1 MSLLTDYYGVALA
14 VLSLVLTLIWYLKN
28 SSSWRYRNLPP
39 GPLGLPILGIL
50 PYLDEKNPSVD
61 VLRMSKRYGPI
72 FGGFLGSHR
81 AVFLNDYDTI
91 KETFAR
97 TDDVFSDR
105 PRIAIFELYSDG
117 QGVACCYLEN
127 HWKEQRRFTLR
138 ALRNYGMG
146 RLQGSLRNAID
157 VEVSHLMTAMSKIKK
172 PFDPRIYVE
181 SAVCNIT
188 CKMVFGRR
196 YEYEDAQFTEFLH
209 NLEKIFELSGVA
221 GVVNYLSWMKYVP
234 FSGYHALGDCVRHLE
249 NGLFTKECEEHQK
262 VFDPNRSPRDL
273 IEAFLLELHKKQQ
286 EKVENNGEDMRPTGF
301 NHQQMLHFIA
311 DVFAA
316 GTDTTASTLKWSLIH
331 LMKFEDEQR
340 KIQEELDHVI
350 GRDRMPSLED
360 KPNLPYT
367 QAFLAESLRYGCAG
381 PLGVPH
387 GAKDDTKLR
396 GYDIPKG
403 TVIVAN
409 LYAVLYD
416 PKVFPEPDKF
426 NPSRF
431 IDEEG
436 RVKTSLIERAHSQFG
451 IGRRQCVG
459 MDMALMERFV
469 FITNLIHRFNARAPN
484 GPDSVTIDARGGLA
498 FVPMPFEMQLTER

>member
-1 MSLLTDYYGVALA
+1 MRGA
-14 VLSLVLTLIWYLKN
+14 
-28 SSSWRYRNLPP
+28 PE
-39 GPLGLPILGIL
+39 GL
-50 PYLDEKNPSVD
+50 
-61 VLRMSKRYGPI
+61 R
-72 FGGFLGSHR
+72 
-81 AVFLNDYDTI
+81 
-91 KETFAR
+91 
-97 TDDVFSDR
+97 
-105 PRIAIFELYSDG
+105 
-117 QGVACCYLEN
+117 
-127 HWKEQRRFTLR
+127 
-138 ALRNYGMG
+138 
-146 RLQGSLRNAID
+146 
-157 VEVSHLMTAMSKIKK
+157 
-172 PFDPRIYVE
+172 
-181 SAVCNIT
+181 
-188 CKMVFGRR
+188 
-196 YEYEDAQFTEFLH
+196 
-209 NLEKIFELSGVA
+209 
-221 GVVNYLSWMKYVP
+221 
-234 FSGYHALGDCVRHLE
+234 
-249 NGLFTKECEEHQK
+249 
-262 VFDPNRSPRDL
+262 PNRSPRDL

-286 EKVENNGEDMRPTGF
+286 EKVENNGEDMAPTGF

-387 GAKDDTKLR
+387 GAKEDTKLR

-431 IDEEG
+431 IDDEG